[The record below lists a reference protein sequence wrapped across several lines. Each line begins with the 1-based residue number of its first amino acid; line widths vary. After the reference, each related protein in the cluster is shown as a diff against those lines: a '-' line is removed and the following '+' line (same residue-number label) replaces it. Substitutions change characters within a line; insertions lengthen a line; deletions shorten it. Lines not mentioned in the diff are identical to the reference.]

1 MLVTLAEMSKSGDL
15 EPEEAHFVLNSVSS
29 VPLGDRA
36 CIKHRFLFGDIR
48 L

>member
-1 MLVTLAEMSKSGDL
+1 MLVTLAEMSKSGDM
-15 EPEEAHFVLNSVSS
+15 EPEEAHFVLNSVS
-29 VPLGDRA
+29 VPLGDRV